1 MHTSPILRRAALAA
15 FAAFALPAA
24 AQPISEIAYQRGAGP
39 VRASLPAA
47 AQPLPVVVI
56 LPNWHPAEGRNQA
69 YARPLH
75 EAGIATLT
83 LEPFGGVGVN
93 PGMLAEALGIM
104 LRAAAA
110 DPRFD
115 SQRIGI
121 LGLGVGARAALA
133 GGGTHPVAAVLPGC
147 APLEAAPQGPVL
159 FVEGADVTQPRE
171 ACARFRASLGAGG
184 THHAYSGTTHA
195 WDFVAAD
202 WWDHVLWL
210 PSHHAALPE
219 SEALADAAE
228 VVARFMVQ
236 ALRPASRVAAQQQ
249 AR

>member
-1 MHTSPILRRAALAA
+1 MLTSPLLRRAALAG
-15 FAAFALPAA
+15 FAAFTLPAA

-39 VRASLPAA
+39 VRTTLPAA

-83 LEPFGGVGVN
+83 LEPVGVN
-93 PGMLAEALGIM
+93 PERLAEALAVM
-104 LRAAAA
+104 LRAAAT

-115 SQRIGI
+115 GQRIGI

-147 APLEAAPQGPVL
+147 ASLEAAPQGPVL
-159 FVEGADVTQPRE
+159 LVDGADVTQPRE
-171 ACARFRASLGAGG
+171 ACAQFRASLGGDAAY
-184 THHAYSGTTHA
+184 HAYSGATHA

-210 PSHHAALPE
+210 PPHHAARPE

-228 VVARFMVQ
+228 AVARFMIQ
-236 ALRPASRVAAQQQ
+236 ALRPSPRVAAQQQ